1 MSRSTVPCPHCGG
14 EIAAKAKFC
23 RHCGSSDTD
32 GWRDDQE
39 YDTDVD
45 DFDYDRYVEENYP
58 GTVTNTQTRPLW
70 RLVAVILLALF
81 AMGFL
86 LF

>member
-1 MSRSTVPCPHCGG
+1 MSNSIVPCPHCGAD
-14 EIAAKAKFC
+14 ISVTARFC
-23 RHCGSSDTD
+23 RHCGSSDAD
-32 GWRDDQE
+32 GWREDEDD
-39 YDTDVD
+39 DFAD
-45 DFDYDRYVEENYP
+45 DFDYDDYVRQNFSE
-58 GTVTNTQTRPLW
+58 TITNTQTRPLW

>member
-1 MSRSTVPCPHCGG
+1 MSNSTVPCPHCGG
-14 EIAAKAKFC
+14 EIRSA
-23 RHCGSSDTD
+23 RSSVTTVAVAIPTV
-32 GWRDDQE
+32 GATTRT

-45 DFDYDRYVEENYP
+45 DFDYDQYVEENFP
-58 GTVTNTQTRPLW
+58 ETVTNTQTRPLW